1 MPKIVSALVAR
12 TQFGQIMERAAEN
25 DERFVVDRRGEPTVV
40 IMSVRDYINTVA
52 PEHEVLTRIGEA
64 SRRRGTSKLTLRE
77 IDEEITTYRKEKRK
91 GNGKAKARA

>member
-1 MPKIVSALVAR
+1 MPKIVSALEAR
-12 TQFGQIMERAAEN
+12 TQFGQIMERASER

-52 PEHEVLTRIGEA
+52 PEHEALAQIGEA

-77 IDEEITTYRKEKRK
+77 IGEEITAFRKEKRRA
-91 GNGKAKARA
+91 NGKAKART